1 MDKHIGEI
9 KGGDLQN
16 NVEIDDNAKKIKEI
30 ANEKLKKKN
39 IYPYPE
45 NQIATND
52 KDSQDEFLNDA
63 KKTKLSAENIL
74 NELIAGIKKKEEK
87 LGEKISDYKNESQ
100 TPLTDVLEND
110 STIVVRIDLPG
121 VEREDI
127 SVHLIEKAIEIIAL
141 FPGKGDPGHY
151 IQRERNYGK
160 TVRRVPLSKKI
171 NEKAVKSTFKDCIL
185 TIELPKLFKDRY
197 EVNIN

>member
-1 MDKHIGEI
+1 MDKKIGEI
-9 KGGDLQN
+9 KSGDLQN
-16 NVEIDDNAKKIKEI
+16 NVEIDDNAEEVKEI

-39 IYPYPE
+39 LYPYQE
-45 NQIATND
+45 NQISIKD
-52 KDSQDEFLNDA
+52 KDSTDEFLNDS

-110 STIVVRIDLPG
+110 STIVVRVDLPG

-127 SVHLIEKAIEIIAL
+127 SVHLIEKAIEIVAL

-160 TVRRVPLSKKI
+160 TIRRIPLSKKI
-171 NEKAVKSTFKDCIL
+171 NGKAVKSTFKDCIL

-197 EVNIN
+197 KVDIN